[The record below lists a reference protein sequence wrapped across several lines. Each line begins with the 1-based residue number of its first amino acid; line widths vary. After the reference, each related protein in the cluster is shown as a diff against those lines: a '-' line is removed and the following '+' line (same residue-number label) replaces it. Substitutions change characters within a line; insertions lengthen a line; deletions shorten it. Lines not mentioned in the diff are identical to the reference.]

1 MRTAT
6 RRIMTLVAAAT
17 LACTT
22 AMANEYSDYEMS
34 VVVNG
39 YETREYYARGTVYV
53 EAIRGEDYVL
63 RLSNPTGR
71 RVAVALS
78 VDGLNTINA
87 KRTDPKRAPKWIL
100 DPWETIEISGWQV
113 SGSHARNFYFTGE
126 SDSYG
131 AALGQTE
138 NLGVIEAVFFREKLG
153 FVESWLPFMQKEEK
167 RSESA
172 PRGERERGAG
182 ASAEP
187 RAQAPSSAQGSAGA
201 MEAQG
206 KDKLDDDYAATGM
219 GDRRRHDVREV
230 DIDLESSPAASIRIR
245 YEFRPQLVKLGVL
258 PRYEDPIER
267 RERARG
273 FDNYCPEPRRH
284 R

>member
-6 RRIMTLVAAAT
+6 TRIMTLIAGAT

-22 AMANEYSDYEMS
+22 AMATQSSGYELD

-39 YETREYYARGTVYV
+39 YESPEYHARGTVYV

-87 KRTDPKRAPKWIL
+87 KRTDPKHAPKWIL

-113 SGSHARNFYFTGE
+113 SGSHARSFYFTGE
-126 SDSYG
+126 TDSYG

-153 FVESWLPFMQKEEK
+153 FAERWLPSMQKEEK
-167 RSESA
+167 SHDGASRNE
-172 PRGERERGAG
+172 GDRGAG
-182 ASAEP
+182 ASAAP
-187 RAQAPSSAQGSAGA
+187 RAQAPSSAQES
-201 MEAQG
+201 QG

-219 GDRRRHDVREV
+219 GDRRRNDVRKV
-230 DIDLESSPAASIRIR
+230 DIDLESSPAASVRIR

-258 PRYEDPIER
+258 PRYEEPIAR
-267 RERARG
+267 RERATG
-273 FDNYCPEPRRH
+273 FDNYCPEPGRH

>member
-6 RRIMTLVAAAT
+6 HRILTLIAGAT
-17 LACTT
+17 LTCTT
-22 AMANEYSDYEMS
+22 ALATHDSGYALR

-39 YETREYYARGTVYV
+39 YEAEEYRARGTVYV

-87 KRTDPKRAPKWIL
+87 KRTDPHHAPKWIL

-113 SGSHARNFYFTGE
+113 SGSHARSFYFTGE
-126 SDSYG
+126 TDSYG

-138 NLGVIEAVFFREKLG
+138 NLGVIEAVYFREKLG
-153 FVESWLPFMQKEEK
+153 FAEQWLPFMQKEE
-167 RSESA
+167 RSRDGASRDE
-172 PRGERERGAG
+172 GERGAG
-182 ASAEP
+182 LGAAP
-187 RAQAPSSAQGSAGA
+187 RAQAPSSATES
-201 MEAQG
+201 QG

-219 GDRRRHDVREV
+219 GNRQRNDVREV
-230 DIDLESSPAASIRIR
+230 EVDLESKPAASVRIR

-258 PRYEDPIER
+258 PRYERPLER

-273 FDNYCPEPRRH
+273 FDNYCPEPVRH

>member
-1 MRTAT
+1 
-6 RRIMTLVAAAT
+6 
-17 LACTT
+17 
-22 AMANEYSDYEMS
+22 MS
-34 VVVNG
+34 VLVNG
-39 YETREYYARGTVYV
+39 YESREYHARGTVYV

-87 KRTDPKRAPKWIL
+87 KRTDPKHAPKWIL

-113 SGSHARNFYFTGE
+113 SGSHARSFYFTGE
-126 SDSYG
+126 TDSYG

-153 FVESWLPFMQKEEK
+153 FAEQWLPFMQKEEK
-167 RSESA
+167 SRDGASRNE
-172 PRGERERGAG
+172 GERSGVGAG
-182 ASAEP
+182 AAP
-187 RAQAPSSAQGSAGA
+187 RAQAPSSATES
-201 MEAQG
+201 QG

-219 GDRRRHDVREV
+219 GDRQRNDVRKV
-230 DIDLESSPAASIRIR
+230 DIELESSPAASVRIR

-258 PRYEDPIER
+258 PRYEEPITR
-267 RERARG
+267 RERATG
-273 FDNYCPEPRRH
+273 FDNYCPEPGRH

>member
-1 MRTAT
+1 MRTT
-6 RRIMTLVAAAT
+6 TGKIMTLIAGAT

-22 AMANEYSDYEMS
+22 AMANEYSSYEMS
-34 VVVNG
+34 VLVNG
-39 YETREYYARGTVYV
+39 YQSEEYQARGNVYV

-63 RLSNPTGR
+63 RLTNPTGR

-87 KRTDPKRAPKWIL
+87 KHTDPKNAPKWIL
-100 DPWETIEISGWQV
+100 DPWQTIEISGWQV
-113 SGSHARNFYFTGE
+113 SGSHARSFYFTGE
-126 SDSYG
+126 NNSYG

-153 FVESWLPFMQKEEK
+153 FVENYLPFLQREEK
-167 RSESA
+167 SRDSA
-172 PRGERERGAG
+172 PRGDSGRAEGGA
-182 ASAEP
+182 AP
-187 RAQAPSSAQGSAGA
+187 RAQAPSSAQAPSAPQ
-201 MEAQG
+201 ESQG

-219 GDRRRHDVREV
+219 GNRQRHDIRQVE
-230 DIDLESSPAASIRIR
+230 IDLESSPTASIRIR

-258 PRYEDPIER
+258 PRYDEPIER

-273 FDNYCPEPRRH
+273 FDNYCPEPGRH